1 MAVIKLGDLT
11 TFTGDTSGS
20 WLVINDST
28 NTATYK
34 AQREQLLS
42 GSFFGTASY
51 AVTASYALNGGASGI
66 TKFWLNNVTQSVSP
80 EETIVISDNYVVKNS
95 LLILSASAEEYVV
108 QNINFSK
115 KSQIFIG
122 GHLLL
127 VDSNIINDGI
137 ISLAGALI
145 LSGSSTI
152 TGNGII
158 I

>member
-11 TFTGDTSGS
+11 TFSGDTSGS

-51 AVTASYALNGGASGI
+51 AVTASYALNGGI

-115 KSQIFIG
+115 KAQIFIG
-122 GHLLL
+122 GSLLL

-137 ISLAGALI
+137 ISVAGALI

>member
-1 MAVIKLGDLT
+1 MAVIKIGDLT

-20 WLVINDST
+20 WLVINDS
-28 NTATYK
+28 NNIATYK

-51 AVTASYALNGGASGI
+51 AVTASYALSSGGSNS
-66 TKFWLNNVTQSVSP
+66 TKFWLYNLTQSVSDD
-80 EETIVISDNYVVKNS
+80 ETIVISDNYVLKNS
-95 LLILSASAEEYVV
+95 LLVLNGSAEEFSV
-108 QNINFSK
+108 QNINFTK
-115 KSQIFIG
+115 KAQIFIG

-127 VDSNIINDGI
+127 VDSDIINDGI
-137 ISLAGALI
+137 ISIAGALI

-152 TGNGII
+152 TGTGII